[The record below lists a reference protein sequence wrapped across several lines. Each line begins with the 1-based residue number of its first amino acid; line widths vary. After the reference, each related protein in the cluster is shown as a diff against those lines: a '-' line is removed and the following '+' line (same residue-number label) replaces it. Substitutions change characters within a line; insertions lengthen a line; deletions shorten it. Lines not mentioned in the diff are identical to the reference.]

1 MADFNTAVSNLTI
14 EPMKRRDFIKQTTA
28 AVSTTAISSKRII
41 GANDRVVLGL
51 IGCGG
56 RGMDVAQLMI
66 KAPGTE
72 YGAVCDV
79 YAPNAEQAKKQL
91 NPQASVFGD
100 FRKLLELKD
109 IDAVH
114 IATPDHWH
122 AIPTVL
128 ACEAG
133 KDVYVEKPLAHNIK
147 EGRAMVAAARKHNRI
162 VQTGTQHRSA
172 PHYREVERIV
182 QSGELGEVR
191 FVRVWNYSNMTPN
204 GIGNPPDS
212 PPPEGL
218 DWDFYL
224 GPAPKVPFNR
234 SRFLGTFRW
243 FWDYANGTITDFGTH
258 RFDTVQQVMHVEA
271 PKTVS
276 ATGGRFSLKDNG
288 EMPDV
293 LQVTYEYDGFVLSY
307 EACNIN
313 AHGMGGRTPEMNY
326 YGMRDKTDR
335 PNGEAYYGT
344 NGALFCDRIGF
355 EIYPEPVAVA
365 RTRRE
370 RSKPIEAYRMEAKR
384 QQSKD
389 ATDLHAAHFIECV
402 RSRKTPNADVEIGH
416 RSTTVPLLGNIAY
429 KTGRKLVWSAAKE
442 DFVNDAA
449 ASKLLG
455 RKARKPWDLI

>member
-1 MADFNTAVSNLTI
+1 
-14 EPMKRRDFIKQTTA
+14 MKRREFIKQTTA
-28 AVSTTAISSKRII
+28 AVSTTAISSKRVL
-41 GANDRVVLGL
+41 GANDRVVVGL

-56 RGMDVAQLMI
+56 RGMDVAQLML
-66 KAPGTE
+66 KAPGAE

-79 YAPNAEQAKKQL
+79 YAPNAEQARQSL
-91 NPQASVFGD
+91 NPAARVFGD
-100 FRKLLELKD
+100 FRKLLEMKEV
-109 IDAVH
+109 DAVH

-133 KDVYVEKPLAHNIK
+133 KDVYVEKPLAHNVR
-147 EGRAMVAAARKHNRI
+147 EGRAMVAAARKHKRI
-162 VQTGTQHRSA
+162 VQAGTQHRSA
-172 PHYREVERIV
+172 PHYREVERII

-204 GIGNPPDS
+204 GIGSTPDS

-234 SRFLGTFRW
+234 ARFLGTFRW
-243 FWDYANGTITDFGTH
+243 FWDYAGGTITDFGTH

-276 ATGGRFSLKDNG
+276 ATGGRFSMKDNG

-293 LQVTYEYDGFVLSY
+293 LQTTYEYDGFVLSY

-313 AHGMGGRTPEMNY
+313 AHGTGGRTPEMNY
-326 YGMRDKTDR
+326 YGMRDKADR

-389 ATDLHAAHFIECV
+389 ATDLHAANFIECV
-402 RSRKTPNADVEIGH
+402 RSRKPPNAEVEIGH
-416 RSTTVPLLGNIAY
+416 RSTTVPHLGNIAY
-429 KTGRKLVWSAAKE
+429 KVGRKLVWDAKKE
-442 DFVNDAA
+442 DFVNDAE

>member
-1 MADFNTAVSNLTI
+1 
-14 EPMKRRDFIKQTTA
+14 MKRRDFIKQTTA

-66 KAPGTE
+66 KAPGAE

-79 YAPNAEQAKKQL
+79 YAPNADRAKQQL
-91 NPQASVFGD
+91 NPSARVFGD

-133 KDVYVEKPLAHNIK
+133 KDVYVEKPLAHNVK

-162 VQTGTQHRSA
+162 VQTGMQHRSA
-172 PHYREVERIV
+172 PHYREVERII

-204 GIGNPPDS
+204 GIGRPPDS

-313 AHGMGGRTPEMNY
+313 AHGTGGRTPEMNY

-429 KTGRKLVWSAAKE
+429 KTGRKLVWNAAKE